1 MKMRTFPKIP
11 ATAVLLL
18 LAIAAVAEP
27 INIRMSREDRFRLQP
42 PQGAQ
47 LKLEKYMP
55 NRIAVAEITGP
66 QQQYQM
72 QLTFLASLASEGV
85 LNDADKLENA
95 LRVRAREFLPQCV
108 EQLFRVYPANP
119 AGRPAALL
127 YLTDRKYAEKL
138 PPAGEWR
145 YLTCGMV
152 RIGDNAVLTYLL
164 KTNSIGTPEYARL
177 LKFVDSFVKPA
188 ASAPAG
194 AKISDSR
201 AAVQALIRAT
211 PEAAAYLP
219 FTATL
224 NGSHWQLDGSRLDN
238 TAPQNDTRHYQVE
251 TATGKVS
258 ELK

>member
-1 MKMRTFPKIP
+1 
-11 ATAVLLL
+11 
-18 LAIAAVAEP
+18 
-27 INIRMSREDRFRLQP
+27 
-42 PQGAQ
+42 
-47 LKLEKYMP
+47 
-55 NRIAVAEITGP
+55 
-66 QQQYQM
+66 
-72 QLTFLASLASEGV
+72 
-85 LNDADKLENA
+85 
-95 LRVRAREFLPQCV
+95 
-108 EQLFRVYPANP
+108 
-119 AGRPAALL
+119 
-127 YLTDRKYAEKL
+127 
-138 PPAGEWR
+138 
-145 YLTCGMV
+145 MV

-177 LKFVDSFVKPA
+177 LEFIDSFVKPA

>member
-1 MKMRTFPKIP
+1 
-11 ATAVLLL
+11 
-18 LAIAAVAEP
+18 
-27 INIRMSREDRFRLQP
+27 
-42 PQGAQ
+42 
-47 LKLEKYMP
+47 
-55 NRIAVAEITGP
+55 
-66 QQQYQM
+66 
-72 QLTFLASLASEGV
+72 
-85 LNDADKLENA
+85 
-95 LRVRAREFLPQCV
+95 
-108 EQLFRVYPANP
+108 
-119 AGRPAALL
+119 
-127 YLTDRKYAEKL
+127 
-138 PPAGEWR
+138 
-145 YLTCGMV
+145 MV

-177 LKFVDSFVKPA
+177 LEFIDSFVKPA

-238 TAPQNDTRHYQVE
+238 TAPLNDTRHYQVE